1 MKQNEWHGL
10 LPPLVALLGIFILDL
25 LAALGIAVLMGYV
38 LPPWFVH
45 RIAMKPDISPTL
57 LSLLCTHF
65 NVAGYFR
72 SPPGMDAFIL
82 TVNLTMDAAPPLTL
96 RRQRILHI
104 TS

>member
-1 MKQNEWHGL
+1 VKQNEWHGL
-10 LPPLVALLGIFILDL
+10 LPPLVALLGIFSLDL

-38 LPPWFVH
+38 LPPWFVT

-65 NVAGYFR
+65 IAAGCFL

-82 TVNLTMDAAPPLTL
+82 TVNRTMDATLPLTP
-96 RRQRILHI
+96 RRQRILHA